1 MNIQALIVVVVLGGG
16 MIAAGAF
23 LVNGQIDSRVA
34 AEVSATAERTR
45 ADLAEQQVARLE
57 KAVADERDRQADL
70 QIELQAARDNET
82 EATEVLE
89 DRERLARLTGAKPE
103 RLERMAQRATTKV
116 WEQIA
121 EESREEW
128 APSSLVGGQG

>member
-121 EESREEW
+121 EESRE
-128 APSSLVGGQG
+128 

>member
-45 ADLAEQQVARLE
+45 ADLAEQPVARLE

-82 EATEVLE
+82 EAT
-89 DRERLARLTGAKPE
+89 
-103 RLERMAQRATTKV
+103 
-116 WEQIA
+116 
-121 EESREEW
+121 
-128 APSSLVGGQG
+128 

>member
-103 RLERMAQRATTKV
+103 LLERMAQRATTKV

-121 EESREEW
+121 EESRE
-128 APSSLVGGQG
+128 

>member
-1 MNIQALIVVVVLGGG
+1 MNIQPVVVVVVVGGG

-23 LVNGQIDSRVA
+23 LVNGQIGSRVA

-121 EESREEW
+121 EESRE
-128 APSSLVGGQG
+128 